1 MFFQVVASVTARS
14 NHLVLN
20 GWAVQAMGEKHIR
33 GGRYE
38 DIGSVQGRDGLYRF
52 GRGSGFKTERVIREE
67 AAGALGLG
75 RFRTIRVATG
85 LPCIDEV
92 DAAGHTKHTALQS
105 TLQRSNE
112 GARGAGVGPSG
123 AKV

>member
-33 GGRYE
+33 GGRCE

-52 GRGSGFKTERVIREE
+52 GRGSGFRTERVRREE
-67 AAGALGLG
+67 AIRALAQG
-75 RFRTIRVATG
+75 RFRLVRVATG
-85 LPCIDEV
+85 LPCVDEV
-92 DAAGHTKHTALQS
+92 DAAGHAKHTALQS
-105 TLQRSNE
+105 TLQRSKG
-112 GARGAGVGPSG
+112 GARGAGVGSSG